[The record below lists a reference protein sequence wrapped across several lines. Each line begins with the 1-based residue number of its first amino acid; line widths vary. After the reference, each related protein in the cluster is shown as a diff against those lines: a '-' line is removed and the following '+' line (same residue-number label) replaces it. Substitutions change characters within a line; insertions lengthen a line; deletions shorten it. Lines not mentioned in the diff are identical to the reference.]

1 MGAAITHGTGVITP
15 LSMPEYE
22 DSSEARTIT
31 HPILGREDDDVT
43 FRPAGMRQGTFV
55 FVFETA
61 ADAHAARAILRTGQ
75 RFEFDHSAVP
85 DISMT
90 FVVAGGEVGVA
101 LGRASEWRVTVPF
114 REVAP

>member
-1 MGAAITHGTGVITP
+1 MGATITHSAGVITP

-43 FRPAGMRQGTFV
+43 FRPAGMRQGTFA
-55 FVFETA
+55 FVFQTG
-61 ADAHAARAILRTGQ
+61 ADAYAARGILRTGQ
-75 RFEFDHSAVP
+75 RFELDHSAVP
-85 DISMT
+85 DIAMT
-90 FVVAGGEVGVA
+90 FVVAGGDIGVL

-114 REVAP
+114 REVSP